1 MQKKNTIKL
10 SVRVD
15 METYNRLCKVC
26 KENESISEIVREYIN
41 IGLGIKTTADD
52 IDKISEIIRNQVE
65 SVCERPLERLI
76 KIVIKNI
83 KSSEASKY
91 ILCSMLKEFSQE
103 NTDEIIEN
111 AETQAVVYA
120 KNRNG

>member
-76 KIVIKNI
+76 KIVIKRTV
-83 KSSEASKY
+83 
-91 ILCSMLKEFSQE
+91 LK
-103 NTDEIIEN
+103 IP
-111 AETQAVVYA
+111 
-120 KNRNG
+120 

>member
-1 MQKKNTIKL
+1 MKKKNTIKL

-65 SVCERPLERLI
+65 SVCEQPLERLI

-103 NTDEIIEN
+103 NTDEIIEK
-111 AETQAVVYA
+111 AERQAIVYA
-120 KNRNG
+120 TNRNS

>member
-1 MQKKNTIKL
+1 MQRKWIYFRNCE
-10 SVRVD
+10 RV
-15 METYNRLCKVC
+15 Y
-26 KENESISEIVREYIN
+26 
-41 IGLGIKTTADD
+41 
-52 IDKISEIIRNQVE
+52 QFE

-111 AETQAVVYA
+111 AERQAVVYA
-120 KNRNG
+120 TNRNG

>member
-103 NTDEIIEN
+103 NTVEIIEN
-111 AETQAVVYA
+111 AERQAVVYA
-120 KNRNG
+120 TNRNG